1 MLMQPN
7 INAGLLNRSVVLANY
22 GLVRVIKLMV
32 IALSLR
38 DQYLLAVG
46 VKTLRLK
53 KLPNFFPTSLLNLY
67 QPLDIFSALVG
78 GQESFYLKN

>member
-1 MLMQPN
+1 
-7 INAGLLNRSVVLANY
+7 
-22 GLVRVIKLMV
+22 MV

-46 VKTLRLK
+46 VRTLRLK
-53 KLPNFFPTSLLNLY
+53 KLPNFFLSSLLNLY
-67 QPLDIFSALVG
+67 QPLDIFSAIVG